1 MLLMHNDSLVGMGQ
15 FNVGRRAFKTA
26 RKIRELVVFP
36 FAKKLTCSS
45 P

>member
-1 MLLMHNDSLVGMGQ
+1 MHNDSLVNIGQ
-15 FNVGRRAFKTA
+15 FNVGRIAFKTA

-36 FAKKLTCSS
+36 FAKKLTYSS